1 MQKRGSFRL
10 VIEEFWTIPRVILVL
25 ILIFVIIL
33 IVSSYAHRKVDTYEL
48 ENSILLNGLLY
59 SKDCLAYEDYRVH
72 AGVVDL
78 NKLNENKIKE
88 CGEYSNNIGF
98 KIELFSLDNSLIKE
112 VLVNN
117 DLVDAYLPSCKAE
130 HKKLDCSSKVQ
141 YVLIRGER
149 TIPGILKL
157 TVVRWFG

>member
-10 VIEEFWTIPRVILVL
+10 VIEEFWTIPRIILVL
-25 ILIFVIIL
+25 IVIAVIIL
-33 IVSSYAHRKVDTYEL
+33 IVNSYVSREIKTYEL

-78 NKLNENKIKE
+78 NKLNDNIIKG

-98 KIELFSLDNSLIKE
+98 KIELFSLDNTLIKE
-112 VLVNN
+112 VLVNS
-117 DLVDAYLPSCKAE
+117 DLMNAYLPSCEAE

-141 YVLIRGER
+141 YVLIKGEK